1 LVWVQEVTLLADPAA
16 ARTAFAALVT
26 TVDRC
31 PEYAQVTG
39 PDTTGTDTTATW
51 TADPAIEGQGLY
63 PSIVQPLRTTAAARD
78 AVGYRG
84 HLLVGN
90 AIVTWTVQT
99 TGASGTDG
107 LGPVDDLAAIVQ
119 DRALAAVR
127 SLG

>member
-1 LVWVQEVTLLADPAA
+1 MTLLADPAT

-26 TVDRC
+26 AVDGC

-39 PDTTGTDTTATW
+39 TDTTAAW

-63 PSIVQPLRTTAAARD
+63 PSIVQPLRTTVAARV

-90 AIVTWTVQT
+90 AIITWTVQT
-99 TGASGTDG
+99 TGAAGTNG
-107 LGPVDDLAAIVQ
+107 LGPVGDLAALVQ
-119 DRALAAVR
+119 DRALAAAR
-127 SLG
+127 ALD